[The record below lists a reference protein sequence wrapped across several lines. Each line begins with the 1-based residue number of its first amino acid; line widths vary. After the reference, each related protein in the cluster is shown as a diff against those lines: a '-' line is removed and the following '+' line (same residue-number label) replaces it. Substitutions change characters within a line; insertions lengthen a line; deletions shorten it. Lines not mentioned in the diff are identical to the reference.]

1 MSLPPAIPPFKA
13 DPQVLARLL
22 GEAHAYIAQLHA
34 EMERR
39 AIEANDLHDQNAA
52 LRARLVAA
60 QQAEQQ
66 EPEEAG

>member
-1 MSLPPAIPPFKA
+1 MSLPPAIPPYQP

-39 AIEANDLHDQNAA
+39 AIEANELHDQ
-52 LRARLVAA
+52 LQAA
-60 QQAEQQ
+60 QRRLAEH
-66 EPEEAG
+66 EAAGCEEADEN